1 MVHALF
7 SLSQSGQFSGCGSPR
22 RASRSAVQQCLCA
35 TSHMSNLHLGDA
47 HDFQILSNDLNN
59 VAPRKRLSKPDLAQY
74 CPLVDS
80 FQIMFY
86 QLRWDHC
93 LVIEDTSAPLLLD
106 VPGRVDYL
114 LMSVGVLAIVP
125 CPHHV
130 TPPCFEP
137 SIAVCWRCLQL
148 CSYPWCESTPTPF
161 LSRSIGLAY
170 ASPTPYVFCTTDIY
184 LVSLTSMLYHPVRRP
199 QLILEYEPPEHFTF
213 VFHLCSPQVSPVVIH
228 KGPCELDLICRL

>member
-1 MVHALF
+1 
-7 SLSQSGQFSGCGSPR
+7 
-22 RASRSAVQQCLCA
+22 
-35 TSHMSNLHLGDA
+35 MSNLHLGDA

-93 LVIEDTSAPLLLD
+93 LVIEDTSAPLLPD

-125 CPHHV
+125 ARIMLRHHV
-130 TPPCFEP
+130 
-137 SIAVCWRCLQL
+137 LN
-148 CSYPWCESTPTPF
+148 
-161 LSRSIGLAY
+161 
-170 ASPTPYVFCTTDIY
+170 
-184 LVSLTSMLYHPVRRP
+184 
-199 QLILEYEPPEHFTF
+199 
-213 VFHLCSPQVSPVVIH
+213 
-228 KGPCELDLICRL
+228 RL